1 MEILVVL
8 LILVT
13 AGYGIVKLIRNRLQ
27 RAKQDARREAELLG
41 LAVGEVKRDIP
52 FGTGFGQQYRLE
64 ARTCV
69 RYCLSHGESGAPR
82 WSLLMR
88 SDSDTVPP
96 FPPGWQLVVPD
107 GILSEQLQQELIS
120 VAENWQEEFLE
131 LEGSNASVCAFW
143 EEWGGVTQARRIY
156 DYLQR
161 LSAAM
166 KSSQGR

>member
-1 MEILVVL
+1 
-8 LILVT
+8 
-13 AGYGIVKLIRNRLQ
+13 
-27 RAKQDARREAELLG
+27 
-41 LAVGEVKRDIP
+41 
-52 FGTGFGQQYRLE
+52 
-64 ARTCV
+64 
-69 RYCLSHGESGAPR
+69 
-82 WSLLMR
+82 
-88 SDSDTVPP
+88 
-96 FPPGWQLVVPD
+96 
-107 GILSEQLQQELIS
+107 